1 MERKLWRAIGR
12 AADDGTVMS
21 ILARFAALFSMAVFM
36 FHPAPA
42 AAADPVTR
50 LRLVAAVENHDGAA
64 FLAGVDLGLAPGWKT
79 YWRRPGDSG
88 IAPEFDWSGSE
99 NVAAVELRW
108 PAPERFDDPGD
119 TTFGY
124 RGGVIW
130 PLRIVPEDAGAPVV
144 LNLSLHYGICA
155 DLCIP
160 RDSGLTLIVPAG
172 GEGSAPAETVDA
184 AKLRAA
190 LARVPMPLE
199 EPERVTVSWRENEAP
214 VLEVR
219 LKGCGTGCT
228 PPALI
233 ADGPRDVWFGVP
245 RLTREGD
252 VLRYAMEV
260 ETLSPAMIEGE
271 EVEFLFVGPAGA
283 FTVHK
288 KL

>member
-1 MERKLWRAIGR
+1 MKI
-12 AADDGTVMS
+12 S
-21 ILARFAALFSMAVFM
+21 ARFAALFAMAAFM

-42 AAADPVTR
+42 AAQDPVTH
-50 LRLVAAVENHDGAA
+50 LRLVAAVDSHDGGE
-64 FLAGVDLGLAPGWKT
+64 FLAGVDLALAPGWKT

-88 IAPEFDWSGSE
+88 IAPEFDWSESE

-124 RGGVIW
+124 KEGVVW
-130 PLRIVPEDAGAPVV
+130 PLRIVPENPEAPVV
-144 LNLSLHYGICA
+144 LNLSMHYGICA

-160 RDSGLTLIVPAG
+160 RDSGLTLTMPAG
-172 GEGSAPAETVDA
+172 GEGSAIAETDDA
-184 AKLRAA
+184 EMLRAA
-190 LARVPMPLE
+190 LGRVPLPLE
-199 EPERVTVSWRENEAP
+199 EPERVTVSWRENAAP

-219 LKGCGTGCT
+219 LAGCGKGCA

-233 ADGPRDVWFGVP
+233 VDGPSNVWFGVP
-245 RLTREGD
+245 RLTQEGD
-252 VLRYAMEV
+252 MLRYAMEV

-271 EVEFLFVGPAGA
+271 DVELLFVSPGGA

>member
-1 MERKLWRAIGR
+1 MK
-12 AADDGTVMS
+12 
-21 ILARFAALFSMAVFM
+21 ILARFAALFAMAAFM

-42 AAADPVTR
+42 AALDPVTH
-50 LRLVAAVENHDGAA
+50 LRLVAAVDSHGGGE
-64 FLAGVDLGLAPGWKT
+64 FRAGVDLALAPGWKT

-88 IAPEFDWSGSE
+88 IAPDFDWSGSE
-99 NVAAVELRW
+99 NVASVELRW

-124 RGGVIW
+124 KEGVVW
-130 PLRIVPEDAGAPVV
+130 PLRIVPENPEAPVV
-144 LNLSLHYGICA
+144 LNLSMHYGICA

-160 RDSGLTLIVPAG
+160 RDSGLTLAVPAG
-172 GEGSAPAETVDA
+172 GEGSAIAETDNA
-184 AKLRAA
+184 EMLRAA
-190 LARVPMPLE
+190 LARVPLPLE
-199 EPERVTVSWRENEAP
+199 EPERVTVSWRENSAP

-219 LKGCGTGCT
+219 LVGCGKGCA

-233 ADGPRDVWFGVP
+233 VDGPRNVWFGVP

-252 VLRYAMEV
+252 TLRYAMEV
-260 ETLSPAMIEGE
+260 ETLSPTMIEGE
-271 EVEFLFVGPAGA
+271 DVELLFVSPGGA